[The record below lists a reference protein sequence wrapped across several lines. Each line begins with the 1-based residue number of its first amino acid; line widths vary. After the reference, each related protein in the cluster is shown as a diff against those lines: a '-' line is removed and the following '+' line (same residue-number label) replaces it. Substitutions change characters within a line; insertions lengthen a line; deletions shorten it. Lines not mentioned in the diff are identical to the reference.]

1 MFTVLPFGL
10 SSACYLF
17 TKLLRPLAR
26 YWRSRGLRIV
36 VYLDDCLCAVN
47 GLVSAK
53 LASEMV
59 RYTLS
64 RAGFVTHPTKSVWEP
79 TQCLV
84 WLGFKL
90 DLAMGLIRIPDD
102 KLVAL
107 SQVLMHYSLV
117 VCAPA
122 RKIASVVVKI
132 ISLGLA
138 IGPASRFMTR
148 SLYAVIEGRCN
159 WGECLVLTN
168 EAHDELVFWREN
180 LPAYDSQ
187 PIWHSP
193 SALRVV
199 YSDASDTGYGGYVVE
214 HGPWSVDNGGSS

>member
-17 TKLLRPLAR
+17 TKLLRPLVR

-36 VYLDDCLCAVN
+36 VYLDDGLCAVN

-107 SQVLMHYSLV
+107 SQVLTHYSLV

-122 RKIASVVVKI
+122 RKIASVAGKI

-138 IGPASRFMTR
+138 IGPVSRFMTR
-148 SLYAVIEGRCN
+148 SLYA
-159 WGECLVLTN
+159 L
-168 EAHDELVFWREN
+168 
-180 LPAYDSQ
+180 
-187 PIWHSP
+187 
-193 SALRVV
+193 
-199 YSDASDTGYGGYVVE
+199 
-214 HGPWSVDNGGSS
+214 